1 MAFRRTKDRI
11 EYFVACVTEFT
22 DAFGLDYQKS
32 FDYLDRHCGMDFLMK
47 CYEAEHTVSFADAV
61 NDLLNLRWFAPT
73 VNEEFARFVMA
84 NRQARTT
91 ATDHN
96 RDNRYDIVTG
106 PIADDRMGV
115 LFRRFEDGEVSLEYL
130 INELKFKRLSM
141 QYSFHTKRSLL
152 KLTLK
157 EVRHV

>member
-1 MAFRRTKDRI
+1 
-11 EYFVACVTEFT
+11 
-22 DAFGLDYQKS
+22 
-32 FDYLDRHCGMDFLMK
+32 
-47 CYEAEHTVSFADAV
+47 
-61 NDLLNLRWFAPT
+61 
-73 VNEEFARFVMA
+73 MA

-115 LFRRFEDGEVSLEYL
+115 LFRRFEDDEVSLEYL

-157 EVRHV
+157 EVRRV